1 MTTGG
6 NTMNITIE
14 TIEKS
19 YGDIKAL
26 DGPSFDIPSGSTFGV
41 LGTNGAGKTTLFRL
55 LVGHDTPDS
64 GTISIGGMNTE
75 TAGDAVRH
83 HIGYLPEQVGFP
95 GLLTG
100 TEVLELHAQIHQ
112 LTPAATRIEKAL
124 ERVGLTDA
132 GDRTIEGYSNG
143 MRRRLGLAAA
153 ILAEPAVLVLDEPT
167 AGLDPRGVES
177 FHRIIERI
185 NQETD
190 ATVVLTS
197 HVLSEVER
205 VCDRIAIL
213 HEGQLC
219 AVGTVDDLTAANSAQ
234 AIIELSPLNEVT
246 KRNLTSK
253 LDSQYECSVTDGAI
267 RITCPPTTIPAVLE
281 AIPDGMVRSIDID
294 KPGLTAVFHAV
305 IENEQAV
312 NHS

>member
-1 MTTGG
+1 
-6 NTMNITIE
+6 MNITIE

-19 YGDIKAL
+19 YGDIIAL

-55 LVGHDTPDS
+55 LVGHDTPDN
-64 GTISIGGMNTE
+64 GTISVGGMNTE

-83 HIGYLPEQVGFP
+83 QIGYLPEEVGFP

-100 TEVLELHAQIHQ
+100 IEVLELHAQIHQ
-112 LTPAATRIEKAL
+112 LTAAATKIEKAL
-124 ERVGLTDA
+124 ERVGLDEA
-132 GDRTIEGYSNG
+132 GDRKIEGYSNG

-205 VCDRIAIL
+205 GCDRIAIL
-213 HEGQLC
+213 HEGRLC
-219 AVGTVDDLTAANSAQ
+219 AAGTVEDLTLNNSAE
-234 AIIELSPLNEVT
+234 ATVELLPPNEVT
-246 KRNLTSK
+246 KQRLTTK
-253 LDSQYECSVTDGAI
+253 LDSKYDCRVVEGAI
-267 RITCPPTTIPAVLE
+267 RITCHPSAIPEVLGS
-281 AIPDGMVRSIDID
+281 IPDGMVSTIDIE
-294 KPGLTAVFHAV
+294 KPGLTSAFHAV
-305 IENEQAV
+305 IDREQAV
-312 NHS
+312 SPT